1 MSHSIRISSRALN
14 DLVLMRTGALQPVER
29 FMTFEEARSVV
40 ERLELPTGEVW
51 PIPLLLQT
59 DDLPRAVDLTLV
71 HGDAI
76 VGTLRLAEGFRIPQ
90 REWAKAIYGT
100 SDAAHPGVAAFYA
113 AGAFAVAGE
122 IEWHA
127 EPKEA
132 IHGATWLTP
141 AEVRAAIERRGWR
154 RVTGFQ
160 TRNPI
165 HRAHEYVLRVA
176 LEVSDG
182 LLIHPVVGETKS
194 DDIPAAI
201 RLRCYEALLEN
212 YFPSDRVLFTPLPAW
227 MRYAGPREAVLHAI
241 IRRNYGCTHFI
252 VGRDHA
258 GVGSWYGPYD
268 AQKLV
273 GSVAARI
280 GIEPMF
286 FDEVFY
292 CFRCSGVASGKTCG
306 HAPGERLLLSGS
318 EVRRRLR
325 DGIALPP
332 EFTRPEVAAVLS
344 AAFALEATDA

>member
-1 MSHSIRISSRALN
+1 MTRKIRISSRALS
-14 DLVLMRTGALQPVER
+14 DLALLSTGAFQPVHR
-29 FMTFEEARSVV
+29 FMTFAEARSVV
-40 ERLELPTGEVW
+40 ERFELPTGEVW

-59 DDLPRAVDLTLV
+59 DDLPSDTALTLV

-76 VGTLRLAEGFRIPQ
+76 VGRMRLSEGFRVPL
-90 REWAKAIYGT
+90 REWAAGIFGT
-100 SDAAHPGVAAFYA
+100 DDEKHPGVAAFYA
-113 AGAFAVAGE
+113 AGSFAIAGNVEWLGQRRDVANG
-122 IEWHA
+122 IEWLTA
-127 EPKEA
+127 EESRA
-132 IHGATWLTP
+132 I
-141 AEVRAAIERRGWR
+141 IKRRGWR
-154 RVTGFQ
+154 RVAGFQ

-182 LLIHPVVGETKS
+182 LLVHPLVGETKS
-194 DDIPAAI
+194 DDIPADI
-201 RLRCYEALLEN
+201 RLRCYEALLGD
-212 YFPSDRVLFTPLPAW
+212 YFAADRVLFTPLPAW

-258 GVGSWYGPYD
+258 GVGSYYGPYD

-273 GSVAARI
+273 ASISNRI
-280 GIEPMF
+280 GIEPIA

-292 CFRCSGVASGKTCG
+292 CFRCRTVASGKTCG
-306 HAPGERLLLSGS
+306 HSSDQRLSLSGS

-325 DGIALPP
+325 EGLALPE

-344 AAFALEATDA
+344 EAMRAEVLLA